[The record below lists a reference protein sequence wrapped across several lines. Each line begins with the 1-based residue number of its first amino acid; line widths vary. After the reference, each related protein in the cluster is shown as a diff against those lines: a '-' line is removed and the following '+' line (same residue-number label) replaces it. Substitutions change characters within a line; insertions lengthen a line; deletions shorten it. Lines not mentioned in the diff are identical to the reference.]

1 MQTLESRLAAL
12 RNKAAAPTAQ
22 NWKPKAGETIAGEN
36 IGHGSFTHST
46 YGTQTTLILR
56 DENGSV
62 TSVLLNSY
70 LKQGLGNQCA
80 VEGDLVANTFHGKVA
95 GKNGV
100 QFNQYSLMVEK

>member
-22 NWKPKAGETIAGEN
+22 NWKPVAGETIAGE
-36 IGHGSFTHST
+36 IVGHGSFTHST
-46 YGTQTTLILR
+46 YGTQTTLLLM
-56 DENGSV
+56 DENGLL
-62 TSVLLNSY
+62 TSVLLNAY
-70 LKQGLGNQCA
+70 LRQGLGSQCA
-80 VEGDLVANTFHGKVA
+80 VEGDLVAITFHGKVA